1 MADTGGEASGAE
13 EEERAPED
21 DENEFDDPPEGED
34 EDDAGGLSGDE
45 GGGGK
50 KKKKKKRRKDA
61 SDLNLV
67 ADPQDVVVELSV
79 SVLEELSGHRKLHQ
93 LRYPTY
99 IVLTHPNF
107 QLRSIEGLQAVK
119 GTALKELDLSHN
131 KILVLDALEQFA
143 TLKVLRAAHNQIA
156 EVTIEKLPRLTTL
169 DLSHNRLDGIPD
181 ISGFKALRVCD
192 LSHNLIGTRPDSETS
207 RDGWEHFKHAPLLQ
221 LTTLS
226 LHSNQLDW
234 DQQAFNEQVA
244 TLKEKK
250 IKHLSFESNPFVEQV
265 EA

>member
-1 MADTGGEASGAE
+1 MADAGGEASGAE
-13 EEERAPED
+13 EEEREPED
-21 DENEFDDPPEGED
+21 DGNEEFVDPAEGED

-50 KKKKKKRRKDA
+50 RRKKKRRKDA

-67 ADPQDVVVELSV
+67 DDPQDVVVELSV

-131 KILVLDALEQFA
+131 KILVL
-143 TLKVLRAAHNQIA
+143 
-156 EVTIEKLPRLTTL
+156 
-169 DLSHNRLDGIPD
+169 
-181 ISGFKALRVCD
+181 
-192 LSHNLIGTRPDSETS
+192 
-207 RDGWEHFKHAPLLQ
+207 
-221 LTTLS
+221 LS
-226 LHSNQLDW
+226 LIH
-234 DQQAFNEQVA
+234 
-244 TLKEKK
+244 
-250 IKHLSFESNPFVEQV
+250 I
-265 EA
+265 